1 MPHIQWTRNVL
12 SLAITL
18 LLLCA
23 VSLSQAQQYGKP
35 PKKKKE
41 VTLLRKG
48 WDDLTTR
55 NNYYFNAKTIY
66 NEMVK
71 NYLNTRQLNY
81 NDTLP
86 FYFHDSPDFKPSEQ
100 AIKNI
105 IIKTGI
111 TLQRHDY
118 SRWKDDCYHLLGRA
132 HYLKGN
138 TDTALISFQ
147 YVTTTL
153 RGKFNNKKVAVSQK
167 EILKAKQAK
176 YKEQERLANSK
187 KKEMEQ
193 KQKEKEAAI
202 AKAISDKQKRMDAA
216 AKQKEK
222 DLKKRIREKEKMIR
236 QKAKGKY
243 KPPTTKTVSKPTA
256 PTNQKSDKKSSG
268 KKPSDILDKVS
279 QGISID
285 LGPQGSQA
293 KVKSAEKKVASLE
306 AAKRKSEIGN
316 VEDSIAQKK
325 LDKAN
330 ELTFWEKIKHHPIR
344 PESIVWLTK
353 SYMQK
358 GDYSSAESMLAYS
371 KTLRK
376 LSKKDKKELKI
387 VESFFYYKSGY
398 HAKAGEI
405 MNEAIPFIKKK
416 KDKSYYS
423 YLQAQLIE
431 SSDVQTAYKRYQSVR
446 KFNKD
451 EQIDFYALEQMRRL
465 IRSGKVV
472 EPDMEAIEKEYKKA
486 SKSKLFGDK
495 ALFALADLA
504 LMKNDTA
511 KSIAMLKKSI
521 ASIYGTKDQKSIS
534 MIRLSEL
541 LYDSGKYTEALEV
554 LDSALAILPKDFK
567 DETTLR
573 NRQQHL
579 NKVVKQISIIH
590 QQDSLLA
597 LSKMSREELA
607 DYIRE
612 QNKIQQKQKR
622 KAARQSGEDASFSTA
637 GLGNIS
643 NFNISQDQYT
653 LKGQWY
659 FYNNDLKTRG
669 FNEFRQQ
676 WGDRPLT
683 NNWRRIEAS
692 RLSGVNRN
700 ANAGDGTEENT
711 QKTEPGAETVKA
723 TLAIPY
729 SDEEKEKALSVIEA
743 AMLQKGI
750 TFYEGLKDFSPAL
763 ASLNEQLERFPKGKL
778 AVEAHYYKM
787 LIYNESGRENLAK
800 KEMDYI
806 TTHFPDS
813 EYAKKI
819 VKASG
824 QIAYI
829 RKGGPS
835 DAEKVYASL
844 YTQFNEGQYQEVIMG
859 RKSFIERFGTETKL
873 LPKVNFLEALSL
885 AKTGELEAY
894 KESLNELIKN
904 HPNTPEGAQAR
915 LFLNS
920 LLQNKNEQT
929 DSVGDEKKEEIKKKE
944 VFQYQ
949 DGFHYIIYIM
959 KDKNPPPG
967 SITQVMNDLME
978 SQFPGERIKATIS
991 YLDAKTPLILV
1002 KRFNK
1007 IDDALKGLAVLKS
1020 AGIKGLENSGQY
1032 DIMLIS
1038 QDNFKELF
1046 ISKDIQAYKEFHQQY
1061 YNLN

>member
-1 MPHIQWTRNVL
+1 M
-12 SLAITL
+12 S
-18 LLLCA
+18 
-23 VSLSQAQQYGKP
+23 SAQQYGKA

-41 VTLLRKG
+41 VSLLKKG
-48 WDDLTTR
+48 LDDLTTR

-71 NYLNTRQLNY
+71 GYLNTRQLNY

-86 FYFHDSPDFKPSEQ
+86 FYFHDSPDFQPNEQ

-132 HYLKGN
+132 QFLKGN

-147 YVTTTL
+147 YITTTL
-153 RGKFNNKKVAVSQK
+153 RGKFNSKKVAVSQK

-176 YKEQERLANSK
+176 QKELDRLADSK

-193 KQKEKEAAI
+193 KQKEKESAT
-202 AKAISDKQKRMDAA
+202 AKAIADKQKRMDVA

-222 DLKKRIREKEKMIR
+222 DLKKRIKEKEKMIR

-243 KPPTTKTVSKPTA
+243 KPPTTKTVSKPTT
-256 PTNQKSDKKSSG
+256 PTNQKSNKKSSG

-279 QGISID
+279 KGISID

-293 KVKSAEKKVASLE
+293 NVKSAEKKVAGLE
-306 AAKRKSEIGN
+306 AAKRRSEVGN

-330 ELTFWEKIKHHPIR
+330 ELSFWEKIKHHPIR

-353 SYMQK
+353 SFMKK
-358 GDYSSAESMLAYS
+358 GDYSSAESMLAYAE
-371 KTLRK
+371 TLRK
-376 LSKKDKKELKI
+376 LRRKDKKELKI
-387 VESFFYYKSGY
+387 IESYFYYKSGY

-416 KDKSYYS
+416 KEKSYYG
-423 YLQAQLIE
+423 YLQAQLSE
-431 SSDVQTAYKRYQSVR
+431 TSDVLAAYKSYQLVR
-446 KFNKD
+446 KSNKD
-451 EQIDFYALEQMRRL
+451 EQIDFFALEQMRKL

-472 EPDMEAIEKEYKKA
+472 EPDMESIEKEYKKA

-495 ALFALADLA
+495 ALYALADLA

-511 KSIAMLKKSI
+511 GSIAMLKKSI
-521 ASIYGTKDQKSIS
+521 TSLNGTKDQKSLS

-541 LYDSGKYTEALEV
+541 FYDSGKYPEALEV

-567 DETTLR
+567 DETMIR
-573 NRQQHL
+573 SRQQHL
-579 NKVVKQISIIH
+579 SKVVKQISIIH

-607 DYIRE
+607 DYIKE
-612 QNKIQQKQKR
+612 QNKIEQKEKR
-622 KAARQSGEDASFSTA
+622 KASRKGGEDASYSA
-637 GLGNIS
+637 VGLGNNA

-692 RLSGVNRN
+692 QLASVSRN
-700 ANAGDGTEENT
+700 ANSGDGTEENG
-711 QKTEPGAETVKA
+711 QKTEADAEPAKVTFV
-723 TLAIPY
+723 IPY
-729 SDEEKEKALSVIEA
+729 SDEEKMKSFSVIEA

-750 TFYEGLKDFSPAL
+750 TFYEGLRDHSPAL
-763 ASLNEQLERFPKGKL
+763 TSFNEQLNRFPKGNL
-778 AVEAHYYKM
+778 AVEAHYYRM
-787 LIYNESGRENLAK
+787 LIYNESGRESLGK

-813 EYAKKI
+813 DYAKKI

-829 RKGGPS
+829 RKGGPN

-844 YTQFNEGQYQEVIMG
+844 YTQFNEGRYQEVILG
-859 RKSFIERFGTETKL
+859 RKSFVEIYGTEKKL

-885 AKTGELEAY
+885 ARTGELEAY
-894 KESLNELIKN
+894 QQSLNELIEN
-904 HPNTPEGAQAR
+904 FPNTPEGAQAR

-920 LLQNKNEQT
+920 LLQSRNEKT
-929 DSVGDEKKEEIKKKE
+929 DTIGNGKVDENNKKE

-949 DGFHYIIYIM
+949 DGFHYILFIM

-967 SITQVMNDLME
+967 TVTQVMNELME
-978 SQFPGERIKATIS
+978 TDFPGERIKATIS

-1007 IDDALKGLAVLKS
+1007 IDDA
-1020 AGIKGLENSGQY
+1020 IKGLTTLKSTEIKGMGKVEQY
-1032 DIMLIS
+1032 DVMLIS

-1046 ISKDIQAYKEFHQQY
+1046 TSKDIQAYKEFHQQY
-1061 YNLN
+1061 YNLK